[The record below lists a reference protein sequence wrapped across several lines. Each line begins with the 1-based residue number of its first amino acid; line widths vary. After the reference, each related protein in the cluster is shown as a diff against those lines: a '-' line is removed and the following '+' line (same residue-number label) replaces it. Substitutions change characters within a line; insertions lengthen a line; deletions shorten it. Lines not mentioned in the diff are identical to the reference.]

1 MCDNMSEVNTKKA
14 SYKTVHIHR
23 HTYTQNNVKKK
34 KPLKYT
40 EKARK
45 VKYQN
50 FEGSCL

>member
-34 KPLKYT
+34 NLSNTQKKP
-40 EKARK
+40 ER
-45 VKYQN
+45 
-50 FEGSCL
+50 